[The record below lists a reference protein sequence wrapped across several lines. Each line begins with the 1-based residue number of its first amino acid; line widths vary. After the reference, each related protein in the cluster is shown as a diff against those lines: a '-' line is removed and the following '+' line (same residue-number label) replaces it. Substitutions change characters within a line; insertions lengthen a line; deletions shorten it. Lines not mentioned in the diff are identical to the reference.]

1 MRETFLS
8 LLSLPHPPSKISSS
22 LAPKEGLIL
31 RLPLNI
37 LDERNGYPEIF
48 SFSQALEIYR
58 QYLLLRTVILQKKV
72 AAQLLKIWRFPLQ
85 RIVCQGPR
93 CQGPNWLLRAC

>member
-8 LLSLPHPPSKISSS
+8 LLPLPHPPSKISSS

-58 QYLLLRTVILQKKV
+58 QYLLLRTVILQKKSLHNCSKFGDFLCSALFV
-72 AAQLLKIWRFPLQ
+72 RD
-85 RIVCQGPR
+85 QGVR
-93 CQGPNWLLRAC
+93 DLTGC